1 MSERKKQRK
10 EKALD
15 NKCPSCG
22 APIKFNPTAGKWKC
36 EYCESEFTL
45 EEMQK
50 HNNASNVKNNE
61 NGEASK
67 IEEIDDTV
75 YVSYK
80 CQNCGAEI
88 VADEQTAATFCVY
101 CGNTAILKNKLSG
114 EFKPNLIIPF
124 KTEKEHAIKA
134 FENVSKGRPFVP
146 KDFNN
151 KNNIEKIKGV
161 YIPFWLYDVG
171 VAGDVDCDAKRVT
184 SWSRGDTHY
193 TKTDIYKIFRSGS
206 MKFAKIP
213 VDGSTRFDNDI
224 MNSIEPFN
232 YEEMIQYNHAYLSG
246 FFAEKYDVDSEGAFK
261 DAQDRALESGKDI
274 MVNSSPGYSGKLV
287 TNNTLVPTLENK
299 YYALL
304 PVWMVNVKYKDKMY
318 IFAMNG
324 QTGEFIGDI
333 PLDKKKAIL
342 WGILI
347 FVGIMLAIILI
358 SLIMFYAR

>member
-1 MSERKKQRK
+1 MKNTKQVT

-22 APIKFNPTAGKWKC
+22 APIKFNPTVGKWKC
-36 EYCESEFTL
+36 EYCDSEFSL

-50 HNNASNVKNNE
+50 YNNASNDKNNE
-61 NGEASK
+61 NSSEGDV
-67 IEEIDDTV
+67 EEVDTTE

-88 VADEQTAATFCVY
+88 VADEHTAATFCVY

-124 KTEKEHAIKA
+124 KTDKSQAIKS
-134 FENVSKGRPFVP
+134 FENISKGRPFVP
-146 KDFNN
+146 KGFNN
-151 KNNIEKIKGV
+151 KENIEKIKGI

-171 VAGDVDCDAKRVT
+171 VSGDVEYDAKKVT
-184 SWSRGDTHY
+184 SWSRGNTHY
-193 TKTDIYKIFRSGS
+193 TKTDIYKIFRAGS
-206 MKFAKIP
+206 MKFSKIP
-213 VDGSTRFDNDI
+213 VDGSTRFDNNI

-232 YEEMIQYNHAYLSG
+232 YDELIKYNHAYLSG
-246 FFAEKYDVDSEGAFK
+246 FFAEKYDVDSDEAFK
-261 DAQDRALESGKDI
+261 DAQTRALESGKEV
-274 MVNSSPGYSGKLV
+274 MVDDSIGYSGKLV
-287 TNNTLVPTLENK
+287 TNNTLSTTIDSK
-299 YYALL
+299 YYVLL

-333 PLDKKKAIL
+333 PLDKNKAIL
-342 WGILI
+342 WGILMFI
-347 FVGIMLAIILI
+347 GMAILVILI
-358 SLIMFYAR
+358 SILVFYS

>member
-1 MSERKKQRK
+1 MSNTKQVT

-15 NKCPSCG
+15 NKCPGCR
-22 APIKFNPTAGKWKC
+22 APIKFNPTVGKWKC
-36 EYCESEFTL
+36 EYCNSEFTL

-50 HNNASNVKNNE
+50 YNNASNAINNE
-61 NGEASK
+61 MD
-67 IEEIDDTV
+67 EEEVEEVDTTQ

-88 VADEQTAATFCVY
+88 VADEQTSATFCVY

-124 KTEKEHAIKA
+124 KTEKEQAIKA
-134 FENVSKGRPFVP
+134 FENISKGRPFVP
-146 KDFNN
+146 KGFNN
-151 KNNIEKIKGV
+151 KENIEKIKGV

-171 VAGDVDCDAKRVT
+171 VSGEVDYDAKRVT

-193 TKTDIYKIFRSGS
+193 TKTDVYKIFRAGS
-206 MKFAKIP
+206 MNFKKIP

-232 YEEMIQYNHAYLSG
+232 YDELKKYNHAYLSG
-246 FFAEKYDVDSEGAFK
+246 FFAERYDVDSEAAFK
-261 DAQDRALESGKDI
+261 DAQERALESGKDV
-274 MVNSSPGYSGKLV
+274 MVNDSKGYTSKLV
-287 TNNTLVPTLENK
+287 TQNTLTTTLDNK

-304 PVWMVNVKYKDKMY
+304 PVWMVNVKYNDKMY

-333 PLDKKKAIL
+333 PLDKNKAIL
-342 WGILI
+342 WGVLMFI
-347 FVGIMLAIILI
+347 GISLLIILI
-358 SLIMFYAR
+358 SVLVFYS